1 MNKGQIIASIV
12 ERFKVRLDEDDPA
25 FILVEMNRMALL
37 ETGKAIVSELEPIP
51 AKINEA
57 AQQLLSQVEEQ
68 TKHQTDQA
76 VDDARIRISE
86 EVTQARVTAT
96 QLIEDVAKANRNVN
110 ASKWF
115 AVAAGTCI
123 AVAVAAGGAG
133 YWIASTQAE
142 SAAARAGQVL
152 AGPEGL
158 AAVKLAELGQARI
171 LLECKGPGWTEKD
184 GSCYGTPVSPGKTV
198 GWRTK

>member
-123 AVAVAAGGAG
+123 AVAVVAGGAG

-158 AAVKLAELGQARI
+158 AAVRLAELGQARI

>member
-1 MNKGQIIASIV
+1 MNKGQIISSIV

-37 ETGKAIVSELEPIP
+37 DTCKAIVEELEPIP

-68 TKHQTDQA
+68 TKHQTDLA
-76 VDDARIRISE
+76 VEDASIRIAE
-86 EVTQARVTAT
+86 EVSQARVTAT
-96 QLIEDVAKANRNVN
+96 QLIEDVARANRNVN

-115 AVAAGTCI
+115 AVAAGACI
-123 AVAVAAGGAG
+123 AVAAVAGGVG
-133 YWIASTQAE
+133 YWIAATQAE

-152 AGPEGL
+152 AGPEGA

>member
-1 MNKGQIIASIV
+1 MAAPSTALEALTAELLGDVGNLHDDVKAMAS
-12 ERFKVRLDEDDPA
+12 
-25 FILVEMNRMALL
+25 ALPGAA
-37 ETGKAIVSELEPIP
+37 EAIRTSGKEAADSISTALKSAVADLTH
-51 AKINEA
+51 EA
-57 AQQLLSQVEEQ
+57 AQREAAIAS
-68 TKHQTDQA
+68 QA
-76 VDDARIRISE
+76 VNE
-86 EVTQARVTAT
+86 EVAQARSTAAK
-96 QLIEDVAKANRNVN
+96 LIEEVAQANRNVN

-115 AVAAGTCI
+115 TVAAGACI
-123 AVAVAAGGAG
+123 AVAAVAGGVGYWVAA
-133 YWIASTQAE
+133 TQAE

-158 AAVKLAELGQARI
+158 AAVRLAELGQARI

>member
-1 MNKGQIIASIV
+1 MAAPSTALEALTAELLGDVGRLHDDVKAMAAALPGAAQAIRTSGKEAADSIST
-12 ERFKVRLDEDDPA
+12 
-25 FILVEMNRMALL
+25 ALESAVADL
-37 ETGKAIVSELEPIP
+37 TH
-51 AKINEA
+51 EA
-57 AQQLLSQVEEQ
+57 AQREAAIAS
-68 TKHQTDQA
+68 QA
-76 VDDARIRISE
+76 VNE
-86 EVTQARVTAT
+86 EVAQARATAAK
-96 QLIEDVAKANRNVN
+96 LIEEVARANRNVN

-115 AVAAGTCI
+115 TVAAGACI
-123 AVAVAAGGAG
+123 AVAAVAGGAG

-152 AGPEGL
+152 AGPEGA

-184 GSCYGTPVSPGKTV
+184 GSCYGTPAAPGKTV

>member
-1 MNKGQIIASIV
+1 MAIPSTALEALTAELLGDV
-12 ERFKVRLDEDDPA
+12 GLLHDEVKAMRSSLPEA
-25 FILVEMNRMALL
+25 AETIKSSAKEAANNISTALHL
-37 ETGKAIVSELEPIP
+37 AVTDLTH
-51 AKINEA
+51 EA
-57 AQQLLSQVEEQ
+57 AQREA
-68 TKHQTDQA
+68 KFAIDA
-76 VDDARIRISE
+76 VNSE
-86 EVTQARVTAT
+86 VSQARNTAT
-96 QLIEDVAKANRNVN
+96 KLIEDVAKANRNVN

-115 AVAAGTCI
+115 TVAASACI
-123 AVAVAAGGAG
+123 GVAMVSGWIG
-133 YWIASTQAE
+133 YWVASTQAE

-158 AAVKLAELGQARI
+158 AAVKLAELGQARA